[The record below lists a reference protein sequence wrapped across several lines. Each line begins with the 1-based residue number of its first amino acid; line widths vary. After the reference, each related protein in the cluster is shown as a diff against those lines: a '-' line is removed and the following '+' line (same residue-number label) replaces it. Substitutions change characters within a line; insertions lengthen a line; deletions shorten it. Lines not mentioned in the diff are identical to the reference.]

1 MELYKRSQETSS
13 AAGLYLLKKLKLEHV
28 RLTSYS
34 RMRVDLAAQV
44 LIYLDISQ
52 VELIFITFCRL

>member
-1 MELYKRSQETSS
+1 MELYKKCQETSA

-28 RLTSYS
+28 RLNSYS

-44 LIYLDISQ
+44 LIDLKNSQ
-52 VELIFITFCRL
+52 SELTFITYCRL